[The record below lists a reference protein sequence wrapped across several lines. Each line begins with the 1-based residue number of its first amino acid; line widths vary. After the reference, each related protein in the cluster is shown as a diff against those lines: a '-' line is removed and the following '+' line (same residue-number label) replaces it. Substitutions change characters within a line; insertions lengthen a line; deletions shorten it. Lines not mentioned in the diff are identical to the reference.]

1 MRCGFSKN
9 AGGPG
14 GMISPGRR
22 RHIAQAGFTLLE
34 VMIAA
39 FVMAIAFTG
48 LYGVYAGVMDVAE
61 QVRGQGELLQTGRLV
76 LRQIGD
82 DLAGLHPPAEETQSQ
97 SQATQ
102 ADQSQVVPLL
112 AGGDREEELPD
123 VSRNP
128 DLARS
133 FRRGRI
139 VLELTTCSSLDF
151 EDAARGDKLVR
162 VQYVL
167 RPLEDTGMFD
177 KGKPMRL
184 VRKERLDPDIYP
196 EDSVGDG
203 WTEVE
208 LCDRVKELTIGFR
221 ARGGQKLDSWG
232 TGGLGQPV
240 TAKAL
245 PASAGVRLVLADE
258 EGRREFTDWL
268 SLDPEL
274 LQEDTQLEQ
283 EDSQQGEETP

>member
-1 MRCGFSKN
+1 
-9 AGGPG
+9 
-14 GMISPGRR
+14 
-22 RHIAQAGFTLLE
+22 
-34 VMIAA
+34 MIAA

-76 LRQIGD
+76 LRQLGE
-82 DLAGLHPPAEETQSQ
+82 DLAGLQKPAANSRSQ
-97 SQATQ
+97 SQGGR
-102 ADQSQVVPLL
+102 ADQPTLPLL
-112 AGGDREEELPD
+112 AGGDREEDLPD

-128 DLARS
+128 DLARN
-133 FRRGRI
+133 FRRGRV
-139 VLELTTCSSLDF
+139 VLELTTCASLDF
-151 EDAARGDKLVR
+151 EGAGQGDKLVR

-167 RPLEDTGMFD
+167 RTLEDTGMFE

-184 VRKERLDPDIYP
+184 VRKERLDPAIYP
-196 EDSVGDG
+196 EETVGDG

-208 LCDRVKELTIGFR
+208 LCDRVRELALSFR

-240 TAKAL
+240 AASAL
-245 PASAGVRLVLADE
+245 PASAGVRLVLAGE
-258 EGRREFTDWL
+258 NGGSREFFDLL

-274 LQEDTQLEQ
+274 LQEGTQQSEG
-283 EDSQQGEETP
+283 SS

>member
-1 MRCGFSKN
+1 
-9 AGGPG
+9 
-14 GMISPGRR
+14 
-22 RHIAQAGFTLLE
+22 
-34 VMIAA
+34 MIAA

-82 DLAGLHPPAEETQSQ
+82 DLSGLQNPAEKTQSQ
-97 SQATQ
+97 ETQ
-102 ADQSQVVPLL
+102 TTAPLL
-112 AGGDREEELPD
+112 AGAEREEELPD
-123 VSRNP
+123 VSRDP
-128 DLARS
+128 DLARN

-151 EDAARGDKLVR
+151 EEVARGDKLVR

-196 EDSVGDG
+196 EETVGDG

-208 LCDRVKELTIGFR
+208 LCDRVRELAIAFR
-221 ARGGQKLDSWG
+221 ARSGQQLNSWG
-232 TGGLGQPV
+232 TGGLGQSV
-240 TAKAL
+240 EAKAL

-258 EGRREFTDWL
+258 GGSREFTDWL
-268 SLDPEL
+268 SLDAEL
-274 LQEDTQLEQ
+274 LQEDTQQEQ
-283 EDSQQGEETP
+283 KDSEQSEKSS